1 MMKGDESLSLNSGRL
16 STQPDEDEK
25 EDEWVSD
32 ENTENTLTK
41 SLTLRKN

>member
-32 ENTENTLTK
+32 ENTLTK